1 VTVIGSTIR
10 RNSSIALA
18 YVVAV
23 VLFLVGTGQATG
35 FASPAHI
42 RTILVTASFV
52 GFVGFGQ
59 TLCMLTGGIDLSIP
73 STLAGSAVV
82 TAFLA
87 NGSTGALIWIIP
99 LVMAGGA
106 FIGLINGLGVAY
118 AGVPP
123 IIMTLGMNGAVQG
136 LLLVYTN
143 GGLVSSPPTS
153 LINFVDGDTLGIPN
167 TVLIWVVVAVLATV
181 LLSWSVFGR
190 KLYAVGTNPVAAYL
204 AGVNVKRVL
213 LVPYIISGMSAAFA
227 GVLLLGFYGQA
238 FTNMGDDFLFASAI
252 AVAVGGASILGG
264 RGHYIGTVAGAII
277 LTLITANLDL
287 LSLGQDAVD
296 ISYGVILLLTVF
308 LASFRLERRARQG
321 GIVEVAP
328 TSTQDIVS
336 PPDVKSEA

>member
-1 VTVIGSTIR
+1 MGALLR

-18 YVVAV
+18 FAVAV
-23 VLFLVGTGQATG
+23 LLFLAGTAQAAD
-35 FASPAHI
+35 FAGIAHV
-42 RTILVTASFV
+42 RTILVTASFT
-52 GFVGFGQ
+52 GFVGVGQ

-73 STLAGSAVV
+73 SNLAGAAVL

-87 NGSTGALIWIIP
+87 NGSTVALVWVVP
-99 LVMAGGA
+99 LILCAGLVV
-106 FIGLINGLGVAY
+106 GLINGLGVAY

-136 LLLVYTN
+136 LLLIYTN
-143 GGLVSSPPTS
+143 GGLVASPPQS
-153 LINFVDGDTLGIPN
+153 LINFVDGN
-167 TVLIWVVVAVLATV
+167 VLSVPSNVLLWVAVAALATV

-213 LVPYIISGMSAAFA
+213 VVPYVISGMSAAFA

-238 FTNMGDDFLFASAI
+238 YTDMGDDFLFASAI

-296 ISYGVILLLTVF
+296 ISYGLILLCTVA
-308 LASFRLERRARQG
+308 LASFRLGRGWKRGPRE
-321 GIVEVAP
+321 EAP
-328 TSTQDIVS
+328 RDD
-336 PPDVKSEA
+336 PRGALGN